1 MVLAK
6 GPLRPVP
13 VSHASPKAV
22 ERVLETLDSA
32 GASDSAE
39 TRETRLDDVTP
50 APATKEQ
57 ENKGLRTIAAAAA
70 ATTTA
75 TTTTGNLPSSAG
87 AGPKK
92 AEHTTTTTTTAAA
105 TLPLP
110 RATATLP
117 PASAAM
123 AAVPSPGL
131 QQLQASQLLQ
141 QQAQAQAAYQY
152 AYWSQYMLAAMNQ
165 RLVMGTTAGP
175 VVVPASATMKG
186 LGLPMAGISSATDL
200 GLAPTNSNLSTTT
213 QHGLL
218 VASQRRKKGSGAAD
232 LGRTRDRSIKKTS
245 SSATQNKVCSNCGTS
260 STPFWRKNK
269 VGGLPLCNACGLY
282 CSKNDAMRPRELW
295 RGEPGASAAA
305 AAAANAAQQ
314 AAPPA
319 PPKQE

>member
-13 VSHASPKAV
+13 VSHASPKAA

-70 ATTTA
+70 TTTA

-92 AEHTTTTTTTAAA
+92 AEHTTTTTAAA

-186 LGLPMAGISSATDL
+186 LGLPMAGISSA
-200 GLAPTNSNLSTTT
+200 
-213 QHGLL
+213 LL
-218 VASQRRKKGSGAAD
+218 
-232 LGRTRDRSIKKTS
+232 
-245 SSATQNKVCSNCGTS
+245 
-260 STPFWRKNK
+260 
-269 VGGLPLCNACGLY
+269 
-282 CSKNDAMRPRELW
+282 
-295 RGEPGASAAA
+295 
-305 AAAANAAQQ
+305 
-314 AAPPA
+314 
-319 PPKQE
+319 

>member
-1 MVLAK
+1 MAK

-13 VSHASPKAV
+13 VSHASPKAA

-92 AEHTTTTTTTAAA
+92 AEHTTTTAAA

-305 AAAANAAQQ
+305 AAAANTAQQ

>member
-1 MVLAK
+1 MAK

-13 VSHASPKAV
+13 VSHASPKAAC

-39 TRETRLDDVTP
+39 TRETRLDSP

-110 RATATLP
+110 RATAIRTLP

-200 GLAPTNSNLSTTT
+200 VLAPTNSNLSTTT

-314 AAPPA
+314 AALPA

>member
-1 MVLAK
+1 MVMAK

-92 AEHTTTTTTTAAA
+92 AEHTTTTAAA

-141 QQAQAQAAYQY
+141 QQAQTQAAYQY

>member
-1 MVLAK
+1 MAK

-13 VSHASPKAV
+13 VSHASPKAAC

-39 TRETRLDDVTP
+39 TRETRLDSP

-110 RATATLP
+110 RATAIRTLP

-200 GLAPTNSNLSTTT
+200 VLAPTNSNLSTTT

>member
-1 MVLAK
+1 MAK

-295 RGEPGASAAA
+295 RGEPGASSAA

>member
-1 MVLAK
+1 MVMAK

-13 VSHASPKAV
+13 VSHASPKAA

-92 AEHTTTTTTTAAA
+92 AEHTTTTAAA

>member
-1 MVLAK
+1 MVMAK

-13 VSHASPKAV
+13 VSHTVSSKAA

-39 TRETRLDDVTP
+39 TRETRLDSP

-92 AEHTTTTTTTAAA
+92 AEHTTTTTTTRNVIQ
-105 TLPLP
+105 LP

-117 PASAAM
+117 RASAAM

-186 LGLPMAGISSATDL
+186 LGLPMAGISSATDMV
-200 GLAPTNSNLSTTT
+200 LAPTNSNLSTTT

>member
-13 VSHASPKAV
+13 VSHASPKAA

-92 AEHTTTTTTTAAA
+92 AEHTTTTAAA